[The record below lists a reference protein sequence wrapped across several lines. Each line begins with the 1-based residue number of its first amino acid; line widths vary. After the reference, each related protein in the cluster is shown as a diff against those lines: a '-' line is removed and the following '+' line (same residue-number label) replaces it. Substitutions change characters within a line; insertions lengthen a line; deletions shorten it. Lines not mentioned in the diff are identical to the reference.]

1 MTYRGHRVYRTL
13 IRCHFSPIAS
23 TGAQYIYSG
32 SADGKIHVGS
42 PCFGHLFIV
51 KYWLFQIWSLD
62 GRIVQVLDRSKTLPI
77 TYDPSAPDV
86 KPTRRTHQYSCVRD
100 VSWHSQVLFLRLH
113 QNCPYYV
120 LTVCQEPVLISAA
133 WSSAEG
139 GSHIA
144 RHEWKG
150 LSKMSGQLEDW
161 VQKQQQEEPEMNR
174 RRRSARLAHRAF
186 LQNMPGAFNADEDA

>member
-1 MTYRGHRVYRTL
+1 MCT
-13 IRCHFSPIAS
+13 RCQLALSGAVSEIAS
-23 TGAQYIYSG
+23 E
-32 SADGKIHVGS
+32 
-42 PCFGHLFIV
+42 
-51 KYWLFQIWSLD
+51 
-62 GRIVQVLDRSKTLPI
+62 LPI
-77 TYDPSAPDV
+77 LCTYS
-86 KPTRRTHQYSCVRD
+86 
-100 VSWHSQVLFLRLH
+100 VS
-113 QNCPYYV
+113 
-120 LTVCQEPVLISAA
+120 QEPVLISAA

-186 LQNMPGAFNADEDA
+186 LQNMPGAFNDDEDA